1 VVLLY
6 LEATMAHEQLTLSF
20 QLCFRI
26 YALEREL
33 MAAYRPLLDELGLT
47 YPQYITMLYLW
58 EHEKGTVG
66 ELCSAL
72 SLDTGTMSPLLKRLE
87 ASGFI
92 TRRRLPSD
100 ERTVEVSL
108 TTKGKELEHQAL
120 SVPETIAGCLLT
132 SDKDE
137 QSRRYHELKTI
148 LDQALDQL
156 RESRKMRQEA
166 KVN

>member
-1 VVLLY
+1 
-6 LEATMAHEQLTLSF
+6 MAHEQLTLSF
-20 QLCFRI
+20 QLCFRV

-33 MAAYRPLLDELGLT
+33 MAAYRPLLDALGLT

-87 ASGFI
+87 AAGFI
-92 TRRRLPSD
+92 KRRRLPSD

-108 TTKGKELEHQAL
+108 TRQGRDLESAAL
-120 SVPETIAGCLLT
+120 SVPDRIATCLLT
-132 SDKDE
+132 GDKDE
-137 QSRRYHELKTI
+137 QKRRYEELKQI

-156 RESRKMRQEA
+156 RTSRKARQEA
-166 KVN
+166 QVN

>member
-1 VVLLY
+1 
-6 LEATMAHEQLTLSF
+6 MAHEQLTLSF
-20 QLCFRI
+20 QLCFRV

-33 MAAYRPLLDELGLT
+33 MAAYRPLLDQLGLT

-66 ELCSAL
+66 ELCTAL

-87 ASGFI
+87 AGGFI

-108 TTKGKELEHQAL
+108 TKKGRELEERAL
-120 SVPETIAGCLLT
+120 SIPENIASCLL
-132 SDKDE
+132 SPNKDE
-137 QSRRYHELKTI
+137 QGRRYHELKEI
-148 LDQALDQL
+148 LDQALEQL
-156 RESRKMRQEA
+156 RTSRKAREA
-166 KVN
+166 AVN

>member
-1 VVLLY
+1 
-6 LEATMAHEQLTLSF
+6 MAHEQLTLSF

-33 MAAYRPLLDELGLT
+33 MAAYRPMLDALGLT

-66 ELCSAL
+66 QLCSAL

-108 TTKGKELEHQAL
+108 TQQGRELESAAL
-120 SVPETIAGCLLT
+120 SVPEHIASCLLT
-132 SDKDE
+132 SDKEE
-137 QSRRYHELKTI
+137 QGRRYDELKKI
-148 LDQALDQL
+148 LDQALEQL
-156 RESRKMRQEA
+156 RATRRMREEA
-166 KVN
+166 PVS

>member
-1 VVLLY
+1 
-6 LEATMAHEQLTLSF
+6 MAHEQLTLSF

-33 MAAYRPLLDELGLT
+33 MAAYRPMLDALGLT

-58 EHEKGTVG
+58 EHGKGTVG
-66 ELCSAL
+66 QLCSAL

-108 TTKGKELEHQAL
+108 TEKGRDLEGEAI
-120 SVPETIAGCLLT
+120 SVPERIAACLLT
-132 SDKDE
+132 SDKSE
-137 QSRRYHELKTI
+137 QGRRYDELKQI
-148 LDQALDQL
+148 LDQALEQL
-156 RESRKMRQEA
+156 RTARREREET

>member
-1 VVLLY
+1 
-6 LEATMAHEQLTLSF
+6 MAYEKLSLSF

-33 MAAYRPLLDELGLT
+33 MAAYRPLLNELGLT

-72 SLDTGTMSPLLKRLE
+72 NLDTGTMSPLLKRLE
-87 ASGFI
+87 NSGLI
-92 TRRRLPSD
+92 TRRRLPED
-100 ERTVEVSL
+100 ERTVEVRL
-108 TTKGKELEHQAL
+108 TEVGRALEERAL
-120 SVPETIAGCLLT
+120 SVPDSIATCLLT
-132 SDKDE
+132 GDTDE
-137 QSRRYHELKTI
+137 QERRYDELKRI

-156 RESRKMRQEA
+156 RSSRKKRKA
-166 KVN
+166 ALN

>member
-1 VVLLY
+1 
-6 LEATMAHEQLTLSF
+6 MAHEQLTLSF
-20 QLCFRI
+20 QLCFRV

-33 MAAYRPLLDELGLT
+33 MAAYRPLLDALGLT

-87 ASGFI
+87 AAGFI
-92 TRRRLPSD
+92 KRRRLPSD

-108 TTKGKELEHQAL
+108 TQQGRDLESAAL
-120 SVPETIAGCLLT
+120 SVPDRIATCLLT
-132 SDKDE
+132 GDKDE
-137 QSRRYHELKTI
+137 QKRRYEELKQI

-156 RESRKMRQEA
+156 RTSRKARQEA
-166 KVN
+166 QVN